1 MKYVHNNVAWA
12 MKLQADLEEY
22 MDACVDSVDG
32 DEEIET
38 VSEEPFCGCNVCY
51 YREIIMWLVP
61 EIIDAYRAGIIEE
74 DEQLPKLSKQS
85 LAESFE
91 YDVDKIYD
99 DAKFILLR
107 KHNDY
112 GPKNIAQS
120 PGGALNG
127 LRVRMWDKIA
137 RINNLMDSGVSPS
150 NESLRDS
157 FLDLMNYAAIA
168 QLVIDERWPN
178 D

>member
-22 MDACVDSVDG
+22 MDACVDSVDD

-74 DEQLPKLSKQS
+74 NEQLPKLTRQS
-85 LAESFE
+85 LSESFE
-91 YDVDKIYD
+91 YDVHNVFDS
-99 DAKFILLR
+99 AESVLLQ
-107 KHNDY
+107 KHADY

-127 LRVRMWDKIA
+127 LRVRMWDKMA
-137 RINNLMDSGVSPS
+137 RINHLMDSGVAPE

-157 FLDLMNYAAIA
+157 FLDLMNYSAIA
-168 QLVIDERWPN
+168 QLVIDGQWP
-178 D
+178 DE